1 MTCSA
6 HVEVDASAVGLIV
19 DDPDGQV
26 NGVDANGDAS
36 EDHED
41 AGQEEDEDE
50 EHRVPLHRDPVLDEE
65 REDVRELWSS
75 AGPAGLLLVIFVA
88 VEKRI
93 LDRNSYLYHLHRGS
107 LL

>member
-26 NGVDANGDAS
+26 NGVDANGDAG

-50 EHRVPLHRDPVLDEE
+50 EDRVPLHRDPVLDEE
-65 REDVRELWSS
+65 REDVREFWSVAS
-75 AGPAGLLLVIFVA
+75 PAWRILLIVIA
-88 VEKRI
+88 VEK
-93 LDRNSYLYHLHRGS
+93 NFGGQVG
-107 LL
+107 

>member
-50 EHRVPLHRDPVLDEE
+50 ENRVPLHRDPVLDEE
-65 REDVRELWSS
+65 RKDVRELWSRT
-75 AGPAGLLLVIFVA
+75 GPTWLLFLIVIA
-88 VEKRI
+88 EEK
-93 LDRNSYLYHLHRGS
+93 NYS
-107 LL
+107 